1 MGSVAPQVDTASSPF
16 HHLHPSAPFIW
27 RLTLVPVVIGL
38 GLVATALSIVV
49 GVAVASLLVS
59 LLVAVIAVVAV
70 MAVGAAWWYPTRRY
84 RHWQY
89 RIGDDA
95 LELRHGVWF
104 RATAAVPYH
113 RIQQIDVEQG
123 PLQRRHGVVTLR
135 LRTAAAGTEGAVPHI
150 AAAEAELLRSRLL
163 AIVGEPSQA
172 MSHDGL

>member
-16 HHLHPSAPFIW
+16 QHLHPSAPFIW
-27 RLTLVPVVIGL
+27 RLTLVPVVMGL
-38 GLVATALSIVV
+38 ALVATALSLVV

-59 LLVAVIAVVAV
+59 LLVAVVAV
-70 MAVGAAWWYPTRRY
+70 MAVAAAWWYPTRRY
-84 RHWQY
+84 HHWQY

-95 LELRHGVWF
+95 VELRHGVWF

-163 AIVGEPSQA
+163 AIVAEPSQA